1 MCIYVLV
8 AQSCLTLCNPWA
20 VAHQAPLSMKFS
32 RQESRDGLPF
42 ASPGDLPDRGIKPTS
57 PALQSESILSEP
69 PGNVGW
75 FFVFFFFC
83 PIPSSSPPPV
93 PALSPTASEN
103 SPALDN
109 SLGIPQGWNSHF
121 QSAIQLIRRKLHR
134 GGVNKKIIRNPF
146 WSFLLK
152 SRHVFLLPLP
162 KSTASHTSSI
172 CLRATPFLQL
182 VLMPQREFATP
193 SHPSI
198 IFLGKKK
205 FPPAIKWQLST
216 LSTELLGNCSSCQ
229 LG

>member
-42 ASPGDLPDRGIKPTS
+42 ASPGDLPDWGIKPTS

-69 PGNVGW
+69 PGNVGC
-75 FFVFFFFC
+75 FFFFC

-93 PALSPTASEN
+93 PALFPTASEN

-146 WSFLLK
+146 WSFFIEK
-152 SRHVFLLPLP
+152 QARLPPPSSEENRLTHIFHLP
-162 KSTASHTSSI
+162 RSYPFPSTCLDASKGI
-172 CLRATPFLQL
+172 CNIFSPKHNFFRKKKKISPSYKMTAEHIEYRATRKL
-182 VLMPQREFATP
+182 
-193 SHPSI
+193 
-198 IFLGKKK
+198 
-205 FPPAIKWQLST
+205 
-216 LSTELLGNCSSCQ
+216 
-229 LG
+229 